1 MKKIKIWYW
10 ILTGLLAA
18 FILFSAIPDIMVTPE
33 AVAIV
38 TTHLGYPKYLIA
50 FLGIAKLLAAI
61 AIIVPGFPRL
71 KEWAYAGWV
80 FDLTGAMYS
89 SLAVGDPASGIIFFV
104 IFFALTAAS
113 YILLHKKQQAVSV
126 NYARGIS

>member
-10 ILTGLLAA
+10 IITGLLAA
-18 FILFSAIPDIMVTPE
+18 FILFSAIPDIMVSPD

-38 TTHLGYPKYLIA
+38 TTHLGYPKYLIV
-50 FLGIAKLLAAI
+50 FLGVAKLLAAI

-126 NYARGIS
+126 NYARSIS

>member
-18 FILFSAIPDIMVTPE
+18 FILFSAIPDILVTPE

-38 TTHLGYPKYLIA
+38 TTHLGYPKYIIA
-50 FLGIAKLLAAI
+50 FLGVAKLLAAI
-61 AIIVPGFPRL
+61 AILVPGFPRL
-71 KEWAYAGWV
+71 REWAYAGWV
-80 FDLTGAMYS
+80 IDLTGAMYS

-104 IFFALTAAS
+104 IFYALTAAS
-113 YILLHKKQQAVSV
+113 YILYHKKEKAASIA
-126 NYARGIS
+126 YAK

>member
-50 FLGIAKLLAAI
+50 FLGVAKSLAAI

-89 SLAVGDPASGIIFFV
+89 SLAVGDPPSGIIFFI
-104 IFFALTAAS
+104 IFFAFTAAS
-113 YILLHKKQQAVSV
+113 YILYHKKQQAVSV
-126 NYARGIS
+126 NYAPSIS